1 MSFDNRRVR
10 YIRRLI
16 LVALSFAIGFS
27 ALADALKV
35 GDAVPVFSAKD
46 QFGKDFK
53 LAPGLHF
60 LLLGFDMGAS
70 KTANLKLTD
79 LGAGW
84 LEKHGAVYVLDIHT
98 MPAVARLFAF
108 PKMRKYPHRII
119 LGDDEKLLAP
129 FPRQEGKITVLVLA
143 MDGKIQE
150 IRYWN
155 PTSEALEG
163 VLK

>member
-1 MSFDNRRVR
+1 MRNRW
-10 YIRRLI
+10 RLI
-16 LVALSFAIGFS
+16 LVALCFAVGFP
-27 ALADALKV
+27 AQADVLKV

-53 LAPGLHF
+53 LASGLHF

-143 MDGKIQE
+143 TDGKIQE

-155 PTSEALEG
+155 PATEGLEG